1 MSDFVVIV
9 EINVKSNI
17 FKFIVM
23 VLRCGTDRD
32 EATRDDVQEKETDR

>member
-32 EATRDDVQEKETDR
+32 EATRDDVQGKETDR